1 MSSTLLIGNAAGNDN
16 FSVATDAVS
25 VGSTANSSTL
35 AVYNTLTVT
44 GNVNPQH
51 NDNYDLGAYGSAW
64 QDLFASG
71 TVRAGALNITGVT
84 TFTGAIFG
92 SSTLLIGN
100 AAGENELNIQN
111 DAVEIGQSTNST
123 TLAVFG
129 NTTVTGNV
137 LSQTND
143 QYDLGSYTQSWNEVY
158 ASGTVRTNALEVG
171 QGFGASGLS
180 VSAAGVLQL
189 DGAIFGSPTLL
200 LGNAAGAPELNIQ
213 NDAVEIGQSTNST
226 TIAVF
231 GATTVTGNVLS
242 QSNDQYDLGSYT
254 QSWNEVFASG
264 TVRTSALEVGQGFG
278 ASGLSVSAAGVLQ
291 LDGAIFG
298 SSTLLIGNAAGDTE
312 LNIQN
317 DAVEIGQ
324 STNSTTLAVFGATT
338 VTGNVLSQSNDQYD
352 LGSYT
357 QSWNEAFV

>member
-51 NDNYDLGAYGSAW
+51 NDNYDLGAYGTAW

-71 TVRAGALNITGVT
+71 TVRAGALNITGAT

-92 SSTLLIGN
+92 SSTLLIGD
-100 AAGENELNIQN
+100 AAGDTELNIQN

-180 VSAAGVLQL
+180 VSSAGVLQL
-189 DGAIFGSPTLL
+189 DGAAFMSSTLL
-200 LGNAAGAPELNIQ
+200 IGNAAGNDNFSVAT
-213 NDAVEIGQSTNST
+213 DAVSVGSTANSST
-226 TIAVF
+226 LAVYN
-231 GATTVTGNVLS
+231 TLTVTGNVNPEH
-242 QSNDQYDLGSYT
+242 NDNYDLGGYGT
-254 QSWNEVFASG
+254 AWQDLFASG
-264 TVRTSALEVGQGFG
+264 TVRAGALNITG
-278 ASGLSVSAAGVLQ
+278 ATTFT
-291 LDGAIFG
+291 GAIFG
-298 SSTLLIGNAAGDTE
+298 SSTLLICNTAGSDDFFVADGASRFGNTNAS
-312 LNIQN
+312 
-317 DAVEIGQ
+317 
-324 STNSTTLAVFGATT
+324 STLFVYGPVTT
-338 VTGNVLSQSNDQYD
+338 TGHLYPQHNNTYD
-352 LGSYT
+352 LGAYGAAWRT
-357 QSWNEAFV
+357 LFPPPPALIPPP